1 MSEPLPLLFGR
12 RSGIDASSS
21 RGEVYSVSVLFFCA
35 SYYLLP
41 CWLIWIDVLVRELL
55 RHWEAS
61 QALSSFIIGLRN
73 TKLGLADSIATLR
86 ASFVATF
93 G

>member
-12 RSGIDASSS
+12 RGGIDGSSS
-21 RGEVYSVSVLFFCA
+21 RGEVYSVSVLFFCT
-35 SYYLLP
+35 SYNLLP

-73 TKLGLADSIATLR
+73 TKLSLADSIATLR
-86 ASFVATF
+86 ASLVATF